1 MVYPPQQTAV
11 CLTVAVMSR
20 KNHSLRNITLSPKRS
35 SSPSPPSP
43 TFSDATHASA
53 INFGVDGPEKI
64 ITRANLK
71 VSLQAYDEL
80 MSCSANY
87 RAALLHMS
95 KATAAFADSLE
106 KCSGLKGPSY
116 EAGTRLQA
124 AAGLHHLIG
133 NHWHVLAESLDKSSE
148 KPLRQHLDTYK
159 TIVHVRRIIRPSDG
173 LVNVPQERSA
183 SYEKAL
189 REKSEIIR
197 QTEASNMNRKQRN
210 LQSFREALSV
220 LQRQVDE
227 LDDLKAQHYR
237 EIMEHEEEVWNVVQA
252 KVCVAVR
259 STMDMFDRFTAKA
272 SDPIL
277 EPMLQSV
284 PDPFDSYG
292 PPQAEDQIFT
302 ILPPLAVIANA
313 PSPSPS
319 PLANTPPSSSSPPDV
334 LNHSWAPTGNFFS
347 NSSSEWN
354 DVSPS
359 STPPRSASPST
370 AIKRRQSHPPSTSQ
384 HSRKSDSK
392 LRSVLAVINESHV
405 THTIESSEAVRS
417 EPRPVSSSDVNGG
430 TLPPS
435 EQDEWGGFGY
445 ASEPPYTDTI
455 RGDETPRHLTP
466 LVAALHVPSYD
477 HDQTNELVPIT
488 PDTRSERTIVLDSG
502 QHESA

>member
-1 MVYPPQQTAV
+1 MP
-11 CLTVAVMSR
+11 R
-20 KNHSLRNITLSPKRS
+20 KNYSLRSITLSPKRS
-35 SSPSPPSP
+35 TSPGPPSP

-53 INFGVDGPEKI
+53 IHFGVDGPEKI

-80 MSCSANY
+80 MSSSANY

-95 KATAAFADSLE
+95 KATATFADSLE

-124 AAGLHHLIG
+124 ASGLHHLIG
-133 NHWHVLAESLDKSSE
+133 NHWHVLAESLDKSFE

-159 TIVHVRRIIRPSDG
+159 TIVH
-173 LVNVPQERSA
+173 ERSA

-197 QTEASNMNRKQRN
+197 QTETGNMNKKQRN

-220 LQRQVDE
+220 LQRQVDD

-259 STMDMFDRFTAKA
+259 STMDVFDRFTAKA
-272 SDPIL
+272 YVLCVICRCNAFAPHPSIFLSSDPIL

-284 PDPFDSYG
+284 PDPFDTYG

-319 PLANTPPSSSSPPDV
+319 PLTNTPPASSSPPDTI
-334 LNHSWAPTGNFFS
+334 NHSWAPAGNFFS
-347 NSSSEWN
+347 GSSSEWS
-354 DVSPS
+354 DVSSAS
-359 STPPRSASPST
+359 SISPRSTSPS
-370 AIKRRQSHPPSTSQ
+370 AALKRRQSHPPSTS
-384 HSRKSDSK
+384 HPLRKSDSK
-392 LRSVLAVINESHV
+392 LRSVLTVIDESHV
-405 THTIESSEAVRS
+405 VHAMEIPEAGRS
-417 EPRPVSSSDVNGG
+417 EPKLASPSDVNGG
-430 TLPPS
+430 ARPPS
-435 EQDEWGGFGY
+435 GSEEWGTFGY
-445 ASEPPYTDTI
+445 GDTPDTDTI
-455 RGDETPRHLTP
+455 PGDETPRRSSA
-466 LVAALHVPSYD
+466 LVATLHTPSYD
-477 HDQTNELVPIT
+477 HDQTMEPGLD
-488 PDTRSERTIVLDSG
+488 PDTRSERTIQLDSG
-502 QHESA
+502 QSD